1 VALTPAWATQGQI
14 AFRPRRRGRR
24 SGSRAALGEPG
35 TVPPSGQALLWRVA
49 ISPPTLKGMSPRQPP
64 EESRHTRPEDADR
77 TGGDGQHGG
86 TGGAP
91 RVEGALP
98 ESAGVGSPEEGVEQ
112 ETGPEEPGV
121 VHQTV
126 EKLKYIATRP
136 QF

>member
-1 VALTPAWATQGQI
+1 MRRLANRERVPLPGQ
-14 AFRPRRRGRR
+14 
-24 SGSRAALGEPG
+24 
-35 TVPPSGQALLWRVA
+35 VLLWRVV

-64 EESRHTRPEDADR
+64 EESRHTRPEDTDR

-86 TGGAP
+86 TGGAL
-91 RVEGALP
+91 RVEADLP
-98 ESAGVGSPEEGVEQ
+98 ESTEAGLPEEGLEQ